1 MHLIEVTL
9 PEGCAGAGCARRI
22 AMEHAA
28 LLGRDGALLT
38 SDADARLG
46 PDWIAAN
53 LAALAAGADAVAGR
67 AVTEPEG
74 AKRIP
79 AHLHAIDARECAYA
93 ALLDEMRALLEPD
106 PADPWPRHDEESGAS
121 IAVTL
126 AAYRRAGGM
135 PAVPLAALAFRP
147 GVMSPEGG
155 SLPLSRGSRSP
166 ELECRPPGA
175 SAAAPLNTTFNWAD
189 CKPTAPS
196 AAAP

>member
-1 MHLIEVTL
+1 MHPIEVTL

-93 ALLDEMRALLEPD
+93 ALLDEMRALLE
-106 PADPWPRHDEESGAS
+106 E
-121 IAVTL
+121 
-126 AAYRRAGGM
+126 
-135 PAVPLAALAFRP
+135 
-147 GVMSPEGG
+147 
-155 SLPLSRGSRSP
+155 
-166 ELECRPPGA
+166 PP
-175 SAAAPLNTTFNWAD
+175 
-189 CKPTAPS
+189 
-196 AAAP
+196 